1 MSRSENPMNRVFC
14 FCLFWGLI
22 VFQGQ
27 SQNLIWEKKIPLSSY
42 EKLSD
47 VIKLSDGT
55 YLGCGYSDRWK
66 IFNPS
71 VGGAILLKFNENG
84 DTISTKWTG
93 FFGGFSGIERV
104 SDDLNCALFGYWD
117 LAASK
122 GKSALMLLNG
132 FGQMIGTIPIN
143 TSEGEIL
150 LDFKVKDGF
159 IWIAGEKNPSI
170 FYPGG
175 LTFDFM
181 LKKLRMD
188 GTEVFSL
195 VYNGNDQTS
204 RGEKMEFMPNGNI
217 LFSGTAGTKLCAFE
231 IDTAGNQIQYRSY
244 FTNPINGGWQNACVL
259 QAPGEKRLIFGNRS
273 TTTTSHYLGIHD
285 TAGTQIW
292 GGFTSG
298 GSTEPM
304 IFDDG
309 SIVHIINS
317 ASPSVSKI
325 RKLSSQGS
333 LKWTINLM
341 APGLIPGRKAIIDTW
356 FESDSSGVCVGAMD
370 PTNGITNLYICKFG
384 GLGIPFNPT
393 SAKAMESLQTNAE
406 PIPFPNPGSGDVK
419 FTILAGPGQVSFT
432 DMQGR
437 TVWKGEYLPEKGI
450 STQTFPSGLYQYR
463 LQRNG
468 KVWTGK
474 WEKN

>member
-1 MSRSENPMNRVFC
+1 
-14 FCLFWGLI
+14 L
-22 VFQGQ
+22 GQ

-42 EKLSD
+42 ENVSD

-55 YLGCGYSDRWK
+55 YLGCGYSERWQ

-93 FFGGFSGIERV
+93 FYGGFSGIERV
-104 SDDLNCALFGYWD
+104 SDNLNYALFGYWD

-122 GKSALMLLNG
+122 GKSGLMLIDG

-143 TSEGEIL
+143 TGEGETL

-181 LKKLRMD
+181 LKKLRLD
-188 GTEVFSL
+188 GTEVFSF

-244 FTNPINGGWQNACVL
+244 FTNPINGGWQAAGVNQMPDGSCLVA
-259 QAPGEKRLIFGNRS
+259 ANRNTSPPSYYIGKHDS
-273 TTTTSHYLGIHD
+273 TG
-285 TAGTQIW
+285 ARIW
-292 GGFTSG
+292 GGISSG
-298 GSTEPM
+298 GTGERFVFS
-304 IFDDG
+304 DG
-309 SIVHIINS
+309 SIVYHYGKS
-317 ASPSVSKI
+317 SPPTSKI
-325 RKLSSQGS
+325 IRLSSDSVVLSS
-333 LKWTINLM
+333 LNFM
-341 APGLIPGRKAIIDTW
+341 APGMIQEYKSILDIY
-356 FESDSSGVCVGAMD
+356 FNSDSSGVAVGNIF
-370 PTNGITNLYICKFG
+370 PLNFSTTNLYICKFG

-406 PIPFPNPGSGDVK
+406 PIPFPNPGSGNVK